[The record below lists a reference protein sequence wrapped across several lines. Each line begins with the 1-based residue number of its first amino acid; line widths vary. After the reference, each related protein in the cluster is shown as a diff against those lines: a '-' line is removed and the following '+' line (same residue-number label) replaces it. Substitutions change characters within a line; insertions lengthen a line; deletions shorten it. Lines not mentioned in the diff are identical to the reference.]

1 MSEKNLGGRPEYVP
15 TDKDRAFVRAMS
27 MAGAQHERM
36 AEVIGITA
44 KTLRKHFRHELD
56 YGRDQANAN
65 VVANL
70 YRQATKDDPK
80 AITAAIYW
88 TKAQMG
94 WREASRTEITGADG
108 GPAKIEIG
116 WKKD

>member
-1 MSEKNLGGRPEYVP
+1 MEKNLGGRPEKQFS
-15 TDKDRAFVRAMS
+15 DKDRAFVRAMA
-27 MAGAQHERM
+27 MAGAQHERI
-36 AEVIGITA
+36 AEVIGCTA
-44 KTLRKHFRHELD
+44 KTLRKHFREELD
-56 YGRDQANAN
+56 FGRDQANAA

-116 WKKD
+116 WVKD